1 MYMNASKE
9 NESHK
14 PIALERVNQG
24 HQEEGF
30 FCSGFDKKKRIG
42 SKKEAILG
50 KDHVNTSRVF
60 MMGLVMGS

>member
-1 MYMNASKE
+1 MYINASKE

-30 FCSGFDKKKRIG
+30 FAGDLIKR
-42 SKKEAILG
+42 KE
-50 KDHVNTSRVF
+50 
-60 MMGLVMGS
+60 